1 MILTF
6 LQIPSNYPYS
16 CLTTVEVMGNK
27 TASKLFQNASQK
39 THSDFAKLHVV
50 KQIVSFFDQFGDM
63 KSLLSDEKAEV
74 KLLEIKGSTPREAYA
89 LRVMTRRLG
98 DDTGRD
104 VLVHVSS
111 LIRDTLEHMASVLRG
126 K

>member
-1 MILTF
+1 MVLTY

-27 TASKLFQNASQK
+27 VASKLFQITSSE
-39 THSDFAKLHVV
+39 THSDFAKLHVIR
-50 KQIVSFFDQFGDM
+50 QIISFFDQFGDM
-63 KSLLSDEKAEV
+63 KALVSDEKAKV
-74 KLLEIKGSTPREAYA
+74 QTIQVKGSTPREGYA
-89 LRVMTRRLG
+89 LRIMTRRLG
-98 DDTGRD
+98 EDTGRD
-104 VLVHVSS
+104 VLIHVSN